1 MQPCEVCGGMGV
13 DAAGYCTQ
21 CRTYRGVPGYDVSA
35 PGSGA
40 PYPGPGYGQA
50 PPPAGG
56 PYQQSGYGGYPTS
69 GAGYTPTSGPGY
81 GPTSGG
87 GYGPTS
93 GGGYGPTSGGGYGQ
107 PAPYG
112 TTYGAPQ
119 SPSKSRSF
127 VVPLVALSGVL
138 AILVVAIVVVVIV
151 RSGGKKDHTAGPPT
165 GGPAAS
171 ASSNIDQCVIGT
183 WEVTSYAED
192 VAVEDVGKV
201 HVTGKGG
208 TVKFRS
214 NGTGVTDYGS
224 GTTFNATLQG
234 HAVVL
239 VATGTITYS
248 YGTSNGSIAYSD
260 VKASG
265 TETVSVDGVQATSQ
279 ALEGDS
285 DPARYTCTGDS
296 LKEFTT
302 LKQIELH
309 RISATA

>member
-35 PGSGA
+35 PASGA
-40 PYPGPGYGQA
+40 PYSPPAAGPTYPGPGYGSA
-50 PPPAGG
+50 PPAPGA
-56 PYQQSGYGGYPTS
+56 PYQGGYPTS
-69 GAGYTPTSGPGY
+69 GAGYAPTSGPGY
-81 GPTSGG
+81 APTSGG

-93 GGGYGPTSGGGYGQ
+93 GAGYGQ
-107 PAPYG
+107 PPGYG

-119 SPSKSRSF
+119 APSRSRSF
-127 VVPLVALSGVL
+127 MAPLIALSGVL
-138 AILVVAIVVVVIV
+138 VVLVVAIVVVVIV
-151 RSGGKKDHTAGPPT
+151 RASGKKDHTAGPAT
-165 GGPAAS
+165 AGPPPAS
-171 ASSNIDQCVIGT
+171 ASSNIDQCVLGT

-208 TVKFRS
+208 TVKFRT
-214 NGTGVTDYGS
+214 NGTGVTDYGG

-239 VATGTITYS
+239 VASGTVTYNYS
-248 YGTSNGSIAYSD
+248 TSNGSLAFSD
-260 VKASG
+260 VKANG

-285 DPARYTCTGDS
+285 DPARYTCSGDT

-302 LKQIELH
+302 LKQIEMH
-309 RISATA
+309 RVSATA